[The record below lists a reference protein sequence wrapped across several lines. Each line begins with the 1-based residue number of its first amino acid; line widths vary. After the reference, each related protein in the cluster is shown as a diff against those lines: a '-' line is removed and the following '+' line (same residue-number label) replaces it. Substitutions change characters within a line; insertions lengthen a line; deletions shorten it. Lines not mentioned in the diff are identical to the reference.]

1 MKPEFTRILVPVDFS
16 GESGRAIE
24 YAVALAK
31 KVGGTI
37 ELLHVVEDPIASGAW
52 GAEAYVMNVPELLA
66 ELVEEAT
73 RRLGSIKAGCD
84 QSVPMGT
91 RVVTGPPARSIAAIA
106 EAERPDVIVMGT
118 HGRTGLS
125 HLVLGSVA
133 ERVVRTAPCPV
144 LTVRAERVSDAK
156 DKTPTVEAV
165 AS

>member
-31 KVGGTI
+31 KVGGAI

-66 ELVEEAT
+66 ELVEEAA

-84 QSVPMGT
+84 QTVPIET
-91 RVVTGPPARSIAAIA
+91 RVVTGPPARTIVAIA
-106 EAERPDVIVMGT
+106 EGEKPGLIVMGT

-125 HLVLGSVA
+125 HVLLGSVA

-144 LTVRAERVSDAK
+144 LTVRAEKVSATK
-156 DKTPTVEAV
+156 DKMPTVEAV
-165 AS
+165 SS